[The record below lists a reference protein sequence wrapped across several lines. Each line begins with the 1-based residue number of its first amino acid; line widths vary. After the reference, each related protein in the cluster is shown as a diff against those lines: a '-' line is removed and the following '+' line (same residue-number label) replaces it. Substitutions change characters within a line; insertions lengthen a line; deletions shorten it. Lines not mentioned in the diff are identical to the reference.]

1 MKRATATIFVL
12 LVLTTLALGSQV
24 YGTLK
29 EGAAPIGAGVRV
41 EVSCGANTYFA
52 YTDAYGSYKINV
64 PLKGKCT
71 LRVHYNGQIVLYD
84 IYSYDDPVRYD
95 FEVIKQSNGTY
106 QLKRK

>member
-1 MKRATATIFVL
+1 MKRATATLFIL
-12 LVLTTLALGSQV
+12 LVLTTTALGSQV

-29 EGAAPIGAGVRV
+29 EGASAVAGARV
-41 EVSCGANTYFA
+41 EVLCGTNTYA
-52 YTDAYGSYKINV
+52 ATTDPYGVYKINV

-71 LRVHYNGQIVLYD
+71 FRLHYNGQIATYD

-95 FEVIKQSNGTY
+95 FEVIRQGNGTY